1 MRPAVIPLRVVQV
14 GTDLSVAYCGL
25 QFALWGADVAVFRL
39 PGEAGLDSL
48 TERYLAANKRRI
60 KHAAEAEGADV
71 VLTAQSPAELAS
83 LDFDHDDA
91 IVSRIAPYAEDG
103 VLDGT
108 PSVPLLLEAASG
120 YLGINGSPDRE
131 PVRAPANLVAYIV
144 GASAF
149 GATLAA
155 VHKRVRTGEVERVV
169 TSGLDVLASITPFLR
184 SQIAGRADQ
193 RHGGPATGVRLF
205 PVGDGCVS
213 LNLADETTFAMALEV
228 LGVARDA
235 VPSRLDSPRQ
245 RSADPVAMGEF
256 LRAHSAGHSAEAFFK
271 AMIDLGAARIGL
283 FQNPTALLANEH
295 MRAIGY
301 FRTLDD
307 PTERAAAYPGMP
319 ATMGRIKPA
328 PLAPLDSKAAGW
340 RTSGLVA
347 SRRESSRRPLE
358 GVRVVDFTQAWI
370 GPFAT
375 TMLADLGAD
384 VIKVESHRRPDIWRH
399 SRLPPGTL
407 HNPNAN
413 PVNTS
418 ANFASTNRNKRD
430 LAVDLN
436 HERGLEVV
444 RELVRTADI
453 VTSNYTPRVMHKFG
467 LDHAALEAQKGDIIS
482 VSWSGYGETGPYAD
496 FKANGATIEAMA
508 GWDALFGY
516 RDGQPMVM
524 GFYQMDAITGLKMA
538 ACALLALMHRDLTGE
553 GQAVTGSMIASAVP
567 YIGEDVMRASTGKP
581 NVRWGNRHPH
591 MAPHGVYPARGDDQ
605 WIALACRDDQDWRA
619 AAQIVGISANRFAS
633 FVDRRAAEDEIDERI
648 AAWSGGRRRD
658 EAVAELAAAGVP
670 VAPVLDVLEIL
681 DYPEFAEREWFPRQ
695 EHPDLG
701 EHRYGG
707 FPWRFAH
714 AELGAE
720 RPPPRLG
727 EHTREI
733 LAELGFGPSTIDDL
747 FRDDVVGTVP

>member
-1 MRPAVIPLRVVQV
+1 MPSAVIPLRVVQV
-14 GTDLSVAYCGL
+14 GTNPSVAYCGL

-39 PGEAGLDSL
+39 PGEAGFDSL
-48 TERYLAANKRRI
+48 TARYLSANKRLVTHRAD
-60 KHAAEAEGADV
+60 AAGADV
-71 VLTAQSPAELAS
+71 VLTAQSSAELAG
-83 LDFDHDDA
+83 LGFDLGDA
-91 IVSRIAPYAEDG
+91 IVSRIAAYAEDG
-103 VLDGT
+103 VLHGT

-169 TSGLDVLASITPFLR
+169 TSGVDVLASITPFLR
-184 SQIAGRADQ
+184 SQVAGRADR

-213 LNLADETTFAMALEV
+213 LNLADETAFAMALEI
-228 LGVARDA
+228 LGVDRVAL
-235 VPSRLDSPRQ
+235 PLHLESPRQ
-245 RSADPVAMGEF
+245 RSADPAALGEF
-256 LRAHSAGHSAEAFFK
+256 LRTHSVGQSAEAFFK
-271 AMIDLGAARIGL
+271 AMIAAGAPRIGL
-283 FQNPTALLANEH
+283 FQDPAALLVNEH
-295 MRAIGY
+295 MRALAY

-307 PTERAAAYPGMP
+307 PTHGTTAYPGMP
-319 ATMGRIKPA
+319 ATLGRIEPA
-328 PLAPLDSKAAGW
+328 PLEPLRTAPAEW

-347 SRRESSRRPLE
+347 SRQPNARRPLE

-407 HNPNAN
+407 PNPNAS
-413 PVNTS
+413 PVNIS

-430 LAVDLN
+430 IAVDLN
-436 HERGLEVV
+436 QDQGLEVV

-453 VTSNYTPRVMHKFG
+453 VTSNYTPRVMRKFG
-467 LDHAALEAQKGDIIS
+467 LDHGALEALKGDIIS
-482 VSWSGYGETGPYAD
+482 VSWSGYGDTGPYAD

-538 ACALLALMHRDLTGE
+538 ACALLALVHRDLTGE

-567 YIGEDVMRASTGKP
+567 YIGEEVMKASTGEP

-591 MAPHGVYPARGDDQ
+591 MAPHGVYAARGEDR
-605 WIALACRDDQDWRA
+605 WIALACRHDQDWRA
-619 AAQIVGISANRFAS
+619 AAQVVGIAADRFAS
-633 FVDRRAAEDEIDERI
+633 FAGRRAAEDEIDERI
-648 AAWSGGRRRD
+648 AAWSGSRERD
-658 EAVAELAAAGVP
+658 EAVAELSAAGVP

-681 DYPEFAEREWFPRQ
+681 DYPEFAERDWFPRQ

-714 AELGAE
+714 SELGAD

-727 EHTREI
+727 EHTRAI
-733 LAELGFGPSTIDDL
+733 LAELSFNPSAIDDL
-747 FRDDVVGTVP
+747 FHNDVVGSVP

>member
-14 GTDLSVAYCGL
+14 GTDPSVAYCGL

-39 PGEAGLDSL
+39 SGEAGLDGP
-48 TERYLAANKRRI
+48 TERYLSANKRLITRL
-60 KHAAEAEGADV
+60 AEAEGADV
-71 VLTAQSPAELAS
+71 VLTAQPSKELAD
-83 LDFDHDDA
+83 LGLVLGDA
-91 IVSRIAPYAEDG
+91 TVSRIAPYAEGG
-103 VLDGT
+103 VLDGK

-144 GASAF
+144 GAGAF

-155 VHKRVRTGEVERVV
+155 VHKRLVTGEVERVV

-184 SQIAGRADQ
+184 SQVAGRADR

-205 PVGDGCVS
+205 PVGDGHVS
-213 LNLADETTFAMALEV
+213 LNLADEASFTMALAV
-228 LGVARDA
+228 LGVDRDA
-235 VPSRLDSPRQ
+235 VPQHLDSPRE
-245 RSADPVAMGEF
+245 RSADPAALGEF
-256 LRAHSAGHSAEAFFK
+256 LRAHGEGQSAEAFFK
-271 AMIDLGAARIGL
+271 AMIAVGAPRIGL
-283 FQNPTALLANEH
+283 FQNPTALLGNEH
-295 MRAIGY
+295 MRALEY

-307 PTERAAAYPGMP
+307 PAQGPTAYPGMP
-319 ATMGRIKPA
+319 ATLGRIAPA
-328 PLAPLDSKAAGW
+328 PLTPMRSTPARW
-340 RTSGLVA
+340 RTPGLVA
-347 SRRESSRRPLE
+347 SHQPNARRPLE

-384 VIKVESHRRPDIWRH
+384 VIKVEGHRRPDVWRH

-407 HNPNAN
+407 ANPNAQ

-430 LAVDLN
+430 IAVDLN

-444 RELVRTADI
+444 RELVGTADI
-453 VTSNYTPRVMHKFG
+453 VTSNYTPRVMRKFG
-467 LDHAALEAQKGDIIS
+467 LDHAALEALKGDIIS

-516 RDGQPMVM
+516 RDGKPMVM

-538 ACALLALMHRDLTGE
+538 ACALLALVHRDLTGE
-553 GQAVTGSMIASAVP
+553 GQAVSGSMIASAVP
-567 YIGEDVMRASTGKP
+567 YIGEELVKASTGEP

-591 MAPHGVYPARGDDQ
+591 MAPHGVYPVRGDDQ
-605 WIALACRDDQDWRA
+605 WLALACRHDDDWQA
-619 AAQIVGISANRFAS
+619 AARVIGIAPDRLRTLAE
-633 FVDRRAAEDEIDERI
+633 RRAAEDEIDRRI
-648 AAWSGGRRRD
+648 AAWSVARERD
-658 EAVAELAAAGVP
+658 DAVSALVTAGVP
-670 VAPVLDVLEIL
+670 AAPVLDVLEIL
-681 DYPEFAEREWFPRQ
+681 DYPEFAARDWFPRQ
-695 EHPDLG
+695 VHPDLG

-714 AELGAE
+714 AELRAE

-727 EHTREI
+727 EHTREV
-733 LAELGFGPSTIDDL
+733 LAELGFGPSGIDEL
-747 FRDDVVGTVP
+747 FRDDIVGSVS